1 MKVNYDPIIFCQHE
15 SLNYEDFVIA
25 TYAMWM
31 KTSDWLRRA
40 GAIAVE
46 QTTGT
51 WMPVP
56 HETPEVRRR
65 HVGRVVGVYP
75 VPSYEDAW
83 PKEQEEKSLIVQ
95 IAFPWKNFG
104 HQIAEMLSSVQGN
117 ISMAGKIK
125 LLDLEFPES
134 FTAGFSGPKF
144 GVQGLRELMHV
155 PQRPLILGMIKPCTG
170 ADAKTTGEIYEELAR
185 AGVELIKDDELIAD
199 PEHAPFEK
207 RLEYCLE
214 AGLKA
219 EQATGNK
226 SIYFINITDRP
237 DRMLTKARRAIEL
250 GANGL
255 MVNVQTTGFGT
266 IAMLADMP
274 EVKVPILSHPCY
286 AGTGYMSPHY
296 GIASNLALGKFQRL
310 DGADIVVYAAAYGK
324 VGAIRERYIR
334 TAQTLLSKMHNLKP
348 ILPLPAAGLHPGMVP
363 TVMHDLGPDIVIG
376 CGGAMHGHPGGLEAG
391 VKAILQ
397 SIEATLNNVPLED
410 AAREHKELKQALDT
424 WGIFDP
430 NKSIF
435 ELTQ

>member
-1 MKVNYDPIIFCQHE
+1 MKVDYDPTIFCQQE
-15 SLNYEDFVIA
+15 SLPHEDFVIA

-31 KTSDWLRRA
+31 ETADYLRRA

-51 WMPVP
+51 WVPVP

-65 HVGRVVGVYP
+65 HVGRVVGIYP

-83 PKEQEEKSLIVQ
+83 PKDQQEKTLIVQ

-134 FTAGFSGPKF
+134 FTAGFSGPQF
-144 GVQGLRELMHV
+144 GIKGLRELMKV
-155 PQRPLILGMIKPCTG
+155 PERPLILGMIKPCTG
-170 ADAKTTGEIYEELAR
+170 ADAKTTGEIYSELAR

-219 EQATGNK
+219 EQETGNK
-226 SIYFINITDRP
+226 SIYFINVTDRP
-237 DRMLTKARRAIEL
+237 DRMIAKARRAVEL
-250 GANGL
+250 GATAL
-255 MVNVQTTGFGT
+255 MVNVHTTGFGT

-286 AGTGYMSPHY
+286 AGSSYMSPHY
-296 GIASNLALGKFQRL
+296 GISSSLALGKFQRL
-310 DGADIVVYAAAYGK
+310 DSADVVVYPAAYGK

-334 TAQTLLSKMHNLKP
+334 AAQAMLSKMHKLKRTW
-348 ILPLPAAGLHPGMVP
+348 PLPAAGLHPGMIP
-363 TVMHDLGPDIVIG
+363 AVMHDLGSDVIMG

-397 SIEATLNNVPLED
+397 SIDATQNDVPLQD

-424 WGIFDP
+424 WGVFDP
-430 NKSIF
+430 KVSIF
-435 ELTQ
+435 ELSQ